1 MLHLKKGLLGIFS
14 IKMKDQKRQGTA
26 QILLSLF
33 AQICFLILFLKVFF
47 YFISISYPFSHFANR

>member
-1 MLHLKKGLLGIFS
+1 
-14 IKMKDQKRQGTA
+14 MKDQKRQGTA

-47 YFISISYPFSHFANR
+47 ILFLFPIHFHTLPIGK